1 MFSRLISYAT
11 SGVTDLIA
19 KYAIRASVAVPFLF
33 ALAFALAGLTVVLI
47 DHFGYQA
54 AYFMLAGGF
63 AAVGLI
69 AAIVV
74 WLKERNE
81 EREDFSSAFGT
92 VAPIA
97 TAALETSK
105 QIPRAI
111 AGGASEATG
120 TFRALADVAVRNWPL
135 VLAAGIVVV
144 LLGGVHVEDRHAFR
158 RRTTI

>member
-1 MFSRLISYAT
+1 VFGRLISYAT
-11 SGVTDLIA
+11 SGLTDLIA

-33 ALAFALAGLTVVLI
+33 AFAFALAGVTVVLI
-47 DHFGYQA
+47 DHFGSQA

-69 AAIVV
+69 AGLVV

-81 EREDFSSAFGT
+81 ERENSSLASGT

-105 QIPRAI
+105 QMPRAI
-111 AGGASEATG
+111 AGGALEATG

-135 VLAAGIVVV
+135 VLAAGIAVV
-144 LLGGVHVEDRHAFR
+144 LLGGVQVENRRALRH
-158 RRTTI
+158 RT